1 MCTHV
6 YLCNLISWCAGFAF
20 KKKKKNRITVKKI
33 LRLPLILIRRQQP
46 ELPGTLHCILQMES
60 KQQLLVGVPAGE
72 GIALDTTSLLSEES
86 EDREQ
91 HAPHCSV
98 PSSAP
103 GRLPM
108 RDRLKEL
115 PTFMQRQIKT
125 DLRSLG
131 LFKKYLQHPT
141 CAPTL
146 YIYYTVRPAPFP
158 EIPLNYN
165 DNNNKIIITT
175 KLN

>member
-1 MCTHV
+1 
-6 YLCNLISWCAGFAF
+6 
-20 KKKKKNRITVKKI
+20 
-33 LRLPLILIRRQQP
+33 
-46 ELPGTLHCILQMES
+46 MES

-115 PTFMQRQIKT
+115 PTFMQRQILASFGYKDYT
-125 DLRSLG
+125 LAARTCPYLHALWTGAVENHRMTGTLFVTG
-131 LFKKYLQHPT
+131 LF
-141 CAPTL
+141 CRAS
-146 YIYYTVRPAPFP
+146 RSFGRRW
-158 EIPLNYN
+158 
-165 DNNNKIIITT
+165 KISAAAAAVAAAEATT
-175 KLN
+175 GTTA